1 MQCRVF
7 ALFALRLF
15 AVKKLRPGENIHAG
29 FRVGGDLKAVPGE
42 HPDIGRTEQL
52 KKTVDPADLLEPLR
66 AAAVVHGDDDPGLHG
81 IGNAL
86 GLRGVDGVIPADG
99 DEQHIDAA
107 ELLKLCARQ
116 LMAEI
121 AEVREVYTLGGDD
134 GNEVPAAKL
143 SVLAVVKGLD
153 LAQLHFGLVPGKDD
167 LLRCAMVAVP
177 VAAYYRVSRQLRQ
190 LKPRDGAG
198 GIGVEDHSPILA
210 DDLKA

>member
-1 MQCRVF
+1 M
-7 ALFALRLF
+7 
-15 AVKKLRPGENIHAG
+15 
-29 FRVGGDLKAVPGE
+29 PGE

-107 ELLKLCARQ
+107 KILKLRARQ
-116 LMAEI
+116 LMAKV
-121 AEVREVYTLGGDD
+121 AEVREVYTLGGAD
-134 GNEVPAAKL
+134 GNEVPAAQL

-153 LAQLHFGLVPGKDD
+153 LAQLHFGLVPGKNDT
-167 LLRCAMVAVP
+167 LRCAMVAVP
-177 VAAYYRVSRQLRQ
+177 VTAYHRVGLQLRQ
-190 LKPRDGAG
+190 LKPGNGAG